1 MANME
6 ERLQAVVSQAETDGA
21 KWHTIIH
28 GNKAR
33 MQTLMLSKITWI
45 C

>member
-21 KWHTIIH
+21 KWHIGH
-28 GNKAR
+28 FFYKS
-33 MQTLMLSKITWI
+33 LW
-45 C
+45 